1 MRGEMSP
8 LGVVYGL
15 DYLALRPAYHVKLK
29 IDWDRVQDIM
39 DTNYGQEGLFTSIQ
53 IQDTVE
59 KLEDERAIVF
69 EADTFVP
76 EDEGGEESAPP
87 RTRTQPLVR
96 RPD

>member
-1 MRGEMSP
+1 MRGEMAP
-8 LGVVYGL
+8 IGVVYSL

-39 DTNYGQEGLFTSIQ
+39 DTTFGHEGLFTDIQ

-76 EDEGGEESAPP
+76 EDDRRHAHSSGGTPP
-87 RTRTQPLVR
+87 WRGRAT
-96 RPD
+96 